1 MKNIRPVVLSGGSGT
16 RLWPL
21 SRSQRPKQFIP
32 LIGDKSLYAQTL
44 ERVGSRYGFLP
55 PMIIANDA
63 HRFIMQEQAEEV
75 AVKLDKL
82 VLEPF
87 GRSTAPAVIAA
98 AIEASADD
106 LLLFLPADH
115 LILDLPGFH
124 TAVDKAAILA
134 DQGKFVC
141 FGMAPTSPETGYG
154 YINAGDGLDVDGSF
168 SVKEFVEKPDK
179 ATAESYLEAGTYSWN
194 SGMFLFKA
202 SSILAE
208 FERLQPKMLAAVKVA
223 YDKSIKDLDFIRL
236 DADAFEKVPS
246 DSIDYALMEK
256 TDKAAVVQANFG
268 WSDMGSYSSL
278 WEVEEKDEQ
287 RNAAIGDVSLVD
299 SENCYVKSTSGHV
312 SVLGVK
318 DLVIIETGDVTMV
331 ASKDHDQDVKLL
343 VNKLR
348 EAGRAEADVN
358 PQVYRPW
365 GNYKSL
371 AEGDRFQVKE
381 IIVKPG
387 HRLSLQSHNHRAEH
401 WVIVSGTGL
410 VTKDKEQ
417 FLLRE
422 DESIYLPLGCTHR
435 LENPGKI
442 PLKLIEVQSGAYL
455 GEDDIIRYEDDFG
468 RIE

>member
-1 MKNIRPVVLSGGSGT
+1 MKNIKPVILSGGSGT

-44 ERVGSRYGFLP
+44 ERVGKRYGFKP

-75 AVKLDKL
+75 GVKLDKL

-87 GRSTAPAVIAA
+87 GRNTAPAVIAA
-98 AIEASADD
+98 AIAASADD

-124 TAVDKAAILA
+124 DAVEKATILA
-134 DQGKFVC
+134 EQGMFVC

-154 YINAGDGLDVDGSF
+154 YINAGEAIGGDGSF
-168 SVKEFVEKPDK
+168 KVKEFVEKPDQK
-179 ATAESYLEAGTYSWN
+179 TAQSYIDAGTYSWN

-202 SSILAE
+202 SSVIEE
-208 FERLQPKMLAAVKVA
+208 FEKLQPEMLAAVKVA
-223 YDKSIKDLDFIRL
+223 FENSTKDLDFIRL
-236 DADAFEKVPS
+236 DAESFKKVPS

-256 TDKAAVVQANFG
+256 TDKAAVVRASFG
-268 WSDMGSYSSL
+268 WSDVGSYSSL
-278 WEVEEKDEQ
+278 WEAEEKDEQ
-287 RNAAIGDVSLVD
+287 GNAAIGDVSVVD
-299 SENCYVKSTSGHV
+299 SENCYVKSTNGHV
-312 SVLGVK
+312 SVLGAK
-318 DLVIIETGDVTMV
+318 DLVVVKTADVTMV
-331 ASKDHDQDVKLL
+331 ASKSHDQDVKLL

-348 EAGRAEADVN
+348 DMGRSEADEN
-358 PQVYRPW
+358 PRVYRPW

-371 AEGDRFQVKE
+371 FESEGFQVKE
-381 IIVKPG
+381 LVVKPDQ
-387 HRLSLQSHNHRAEH
+387 RLSLQSHNHRAEH
-401 WVIVSGTGL
+401 WVVVSGTAM
-410 VTKDKEQ
+410 VTKDKDRI
-417 FLLRE
+417 LMKA
-422 DESIYLPLGCTHR
+422 DESIYLPLGCVHR
-435 LENPGKI
+435 LENPGKL
-442 PLKLIEVQSGAYL
+442 PLKVIEVQTGSYL